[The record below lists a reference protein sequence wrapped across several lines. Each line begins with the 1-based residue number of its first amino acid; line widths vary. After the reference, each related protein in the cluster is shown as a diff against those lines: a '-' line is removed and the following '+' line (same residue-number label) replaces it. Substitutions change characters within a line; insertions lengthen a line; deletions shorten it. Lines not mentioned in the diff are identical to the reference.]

1 MKYDIVF
8 SYAQNEQ
15 GEIVHVDSVPKGKH
29 CKCVC
34 PNCKEELIARH
45 GDVRQHGFAH
55 VSDTRQANLKMCY
68 KVILYKLAE
77 QLIATKKQIFAP
89 SYYGIYKEGIINFD
103 NIEIDNRYERSDKQP
118 DVIATTKENQQY
130 LIEFILDDIVQH
142 NKDIFYHN
150 LSCLEI
156 DLSNQTLESLEN
168 FLFSSSENR
177 RWINNEIYFNGIE
190 EKYQKA
196 NKPIKL
202 KNEEDCTLCKVKH
215 SCCAVKDKCGY
226 PILINNNGNIFRLC
240 KTNDFN
246 DLIKK
251 EENIDTN
258 QDCART
264 NNLEN
269 NLISNQNT
277 IHQKG
282 HNADK
287 RLEIY
292 NQKRYQFSHHKRVFN
307 PDEKSCFNCQYNLNW
322 ANKHGYANC
331 GIYHT
336 LGIPQKIDPSYA
348 KNCSSYNPKEF

>member
-1 MKYDIVF
+1 MNLVF
-8 SYAQNEQ
+8 SWAQNEQ
-15 GEIVHVDSVPKGKH
+15 GQLVHINDVANGKQ

-34 PNCKEELIARH
+34 PCCKEELIARH
-45 GDVRQHGFAH
+45 GAVRQHGFAH
-55 VSDTRQANLKMCY
+55 LSDTRQANLKMCY

-89 SYYGIYKEGIINFD
+89 SYYGIYKECIINFD

-226 PILINNNGNIFRLC
+226 PILINNNGNIYRLC

-246 DLIKK
+246 DLIEK
-251 EENIDTN
+251 EQNKHII

-287 RLEIY
+287 PLEIY

-307 PDEKSCFNCQYNLNW
+307 PDEKSCFNCQNNLNW
-322 ANKHGYANC
+322 ANKNGYANC
-331 GIYHT
+331 GICHT

-348 KNCSSYNPKEF
+348 KNCFSYNPKEF

>member
-45 GDVRQHGFAH
+45 GLERQHGFAH
-55 VSDTRQANLKMCY
+55 HSKKRQANLEICY

-177 RWINNEIYFNGIE
+177 RWINNEICFNGIE
-190 EKYQKA
+190 ERYQKFD
-196 NKPIKL
+196 KSIKK
-202 KNEEDCTLCKVKH
+202 KNEEDCNLCKIKH
-215 SCCAVKDKCGY
+215 SCCAVKDPKSDGF
-226 PILINNNGNIFRLC
+226 LIIKNNGQLFRLC

-246 DLIKK
+246 DLIEK
-251 EENIDTN
+251 EQNKHII
-258 QDCART
+258 QDCEQT
-264 NNLEN
+264 NNSKTDSN
-269 NLISNQNT
+269 SNQNIVIVPST
-277 IHQKG
+277 RQKG
-282 HNADK
+282 HSADK
-287 RLEIY
+287 LLEVY
-292 NQKRYQFSHHKRVFN
+292 YQKRCQYSHHTTTQN
-307 PDEKSCFNCQYNLNW
+307 YEEKSCSNCKKHNYCFDLERYVLKNNCYPGSDFAELCLN
-322 ANKHGYANC
+322 YE
-331 GIYHT
+331 
-336 LGIPQKIDPSYA
+336 
-348 KNCSSYNPKEF
+348 PKQE

>member
-1 MKYDIVF
+1 MNLVF

-29 CKCVC
+29 CKCIC

-45 GDVRQHGFAH
+45 GLERQHGFAH
-55 VSDTRQANLKMCY
+55 HSKERQANLEICY

-89 SYYGIYKEGIINFD
+89 SYYGIYKECK
-103 NIEIDNRYERSDKQP
+103 IDFECVKIDSRYEREDKQP
-118 DVIATTKENQQY
+118 DVIAITKDNQEY
-130 LIEFILDDIVQH
+130 LIEFIFKDKIH
-142 NKDIFYHN
+142 HKKDIFYHN

-190 EKYQKA
+190 EKYKKA
-196 NKPIKL
+196 NKLIKL
-202 KNEEDCTLCKVKH
+202 KNEKDCDSCKVKH
-215 SCCAVKDKCGY
+215 SCCAVKNKNGC
-226 PILINNNGNIFRLC
+226 PLLINNNGEQYHLC

-251 EENIDTN
+251 EEIIHIN
-258 QDCART
+258 QDCAQT

-277 IHQKG
+277 FIKPSTPQKG
-282 HNADK
+282 HKADK
-287 RLEIY
+287 LLEIY
-292 NQKRYQFSHHKRVFN
+292 NQKRRQYSKESIN
-307 PDEKSCFNCQYNLNW
+307 SKEKKCSNCKKQNYCFTRERYNFYDRN
-322 ANKHGYANC
+322 
-331 GIYHT
+331 
-336 LGIPQKIDPSYA
+336 
-348 KNCSSYNPKEF
+348 SSYFFANQCHEYEPI